1 MFCFA
6 FLGLLILERSIA
18 TGHALNLI
26 QLASKLKTVGG
37 SHGACIDDMCLDD
50 WDPAA
55 TIKEEIKPIEASLR
69 RQPGTEVEPARDLLG
84 DDPSPTT
91 PETQL
96 ADDAT
101 DARQA
106 EFDDFEQQAL
116 EKQAP
121 ATQVVEPTSPVEAR
135 TDGENE
141 PVEVVEQIEPAQES
155 IDFPENPEPAEESIS
170 GAENPDPVDES
181 ISGVENPDPVDES
194 VSGAENPQPAEDIG
208 LSNEPEYQQSSPV
221 TFGAD
226 TYNGKSVAKA
236 CDSGDS
242 RLGHSERI
250 LISAVGE
257 AFHGT
262 SALEQVLMSSKSL
275 ATLCSCKTWQCEAK
289 WLPGLQDSNAFEWDY
304 KDYLGKT
311 SACWNLH
318 RKVFFHKFMLGDS
331 CPSVMLHEYDTC
343 RTDVVNHLHSALS
356 NVELPQAMVSRGIQH
371 ITPVYIF
378 LWRPLCLA
386 QLSTHVA
393 RLLEKYLIEK
403 VAMQEIMFIEQMMSS
418 HRGLTEQGVPV
429 LVVSLADLIWNPER
443 NRRRLQE
450 FLPCLGELDM
460 DFVPSHNIIEGN
472 MFKADGSVKDYG
484 EHVSPKEI
492 YDLEAGKCAGSKSH
506 MLLETVNANWTA
518 REHEASLYL
527 QGWS

>member
-55 TIKEEIKPIEASLR
+55 TIK
-69 RQPGTEVEPARDLLG
+69 EVEPARDLLG

-226 TYNGKSVAKA
+226 TYNGNSVAKA

-242 RLGHSERI
+242 RLGRSERI